1 MGSLAINQMHMT
13 YARNEL
19 SAGQIK
25 RRFKILQ
32 KQFNAEQ
39 SKINKKNYGK
49 NQWRKIADSALLEGK
64 ISELKM
70 LKRKLIVLS
79 QSSRMIES
87 KLQKLVEDSKKYHG
101 DLTDKDKV
109 KKSKKES
116 DILNLDSELD

>member
-13 YARNEL
+13 HARNEL

-49 NQWRKIADSALLEGK
+49 NQWRKIADSAALEGK